1 MKCIST
7 IPNGKPITLPPVF
20 AHEVAPTL
28 PARQVTIGQFPAA
41 NPNWSRQIQLSDEYL
56 FIKRGKACVAI
67 SVPDLINLA
76 FTLEQGLTWTPPVIL
91 AQPQSKGCKAGET
104 VTMLVEAG
112 SEHDLIYQW
121 QVSVDGKDW
130 SNCGAESAKTNTLT
144 VTRDAVGAAYYRCII
159 TDNATEPGS
168 IISEVAT
175 LTVK

>member
-7 IPNGKPITLPPVF
+7 IPNGNPITLPPVF

-91 AQPQSKGCKAGET
+91 AQPQSMKCKAGDAAT
-104 VTMLVEAG
+104 FAVEAG
-112 SEHDLIYQW
+112 SEHELIYQW
-121 QVSVDGKDW
+121 QHSTDGTKW
-130 SNCGAESAKTNTLT
+130 ENCDRETKATLT
-144 VTRDAVGAAYYRCII
+144 CTPAGFYRCII

-168 IISEVAT
+168 IISKVAT